1 MDSTPYPKLPVL
13 MVDDEIHLL
22 NAFDLTLADAG
33 ITNTIL
39 CTDSTDVESLLS
51 KTKVQLIM
59 LDLSMPHLTGEDL
72 LKIIGENYPEIPIV
86 VITGSNDIETAVR
99 CMQAGASDYLV
110 KPVEPSRLVSCIK
123 NIIKNSELKEEN
135 YLLKQRIFSNDIEN
149 PDAFSEIVTNNDQ
162 MKSMFQYMEA
172 IANTTE
178 PILITGETGVG
189 KELIAKSIHKLS
201 GRKGKF
207 VTINIAGLDDQMFT
221 DTLFGH
227 KKGAFTNADSDRAG
241 LIEKAKGGTLFL
253 DEIGDL
259 GTISQVKL
267 LRLLQ
272 EHEYYPLGEDE
283 PKYSDALVVVAT
295 NQDLYHLKVKKVFRN
310 DLFYRLNVHRIHPIP
325 LRERLDDIPIL
336 VDHFLELAAKAL
348 KKPKPTPPPEL
359 FKLLAAYH
367 FPGNIRELQAMVFDA
382 VSTHKS
388 KILSM
393 DSFKR
398 SINQDY
404 LEEQV
409 LDNYDDFPK
418 DRLVLFSD
426 RLPTLKQVQNAL
438 IDEAMVRA
446 QNNQSI
452 AAQLLGVTRQALS
465 RRLRTRRIEE

>member
-1 MDSTPYPKLPVL
+1 MDSSMYPKNPIL

-39 CTDSTDVESLLS
+39 CTNSNAVESMLS

-59 LDLSMPHLTGEDL
+59 LDLSMPQLSGEEL
-72 LKIIGENYPEIPIV
+72 LKIIGESYPEIPIV

-110 KPVEPSRLVSCIK
+110 KPVEQSRLVSCIK

-135 YLLKQRIFSNDIEN
+135 YLLKQRIFTKDIQHPE
-149 PDAFSEIVTNNDQ
+149 AFSEIITNNEQ
-162 MKSMFQYMEA
+162 MKAMFQYMEA

-178 PILITGETGVG
+178 SILITGETGVG
-189 KELIAKSIHKLS
+189 KELIAKSIHTLS
-201 GRKGKF
+201 GRTGKF

-259 GTISQVKL
+259 GTLSQVKL

-295 NQDLYHLKVKKVFRN
+295 NQDLFHLKVKKIFRN
-310 DLFYRLNVHRIHPIP
+310 DLFYRLNVHRIHPVP
-325 LRERLDDIPIL
+325 LRDRLDDIPLL
-336 VDHFLELAAKAL
+336 VDHFLELASKAL

-359 FKLLAAYH
+359 FKLLSAYH

-398 SINQDY
+398 SINQDF
-404 LEEQV
+404 LEEQEIEGF
-409 LDNYDDFPK
+409 DDFPK
-418 DRLVLFSD
+418 DKNVLFSD

-438 IDEAMVRA
+438 IDEAMIRA

-465 RRLRTRRIEE
+465 RRLRTRKSDD

>member
-1 MDSTPYPKLPVL
+1 MSDSYYPKLPIL

-33 ITNTIL
+33 MNHTIL
-39 CTDSTDVESLLS
+39 CSDSREVKSILKENE
-51 KTKVQLIM
+51 VQLIM
-59 LDLSMPHLTGEDL
+59 LDLTMPHITGEELLRDL
-72 LKIIGENYPEIPIV
+72 ALLYPEIPMV

-99 CMQAGASDYLV
+99 CIKLGAADFLV
-110 KPVEPSRLVSCIK
+110 KPVDESRLVNCIK
-123 NIIKNSELKEEN
+123 THIELRELRNEN
-135 YLLKQRIFSNDIEN
+135 YLLKQRIFNRNLDHPE
-149 PDAFSEIVTNNDQ
+149 AFEPIITNNDE
-162 MKSMFQYMEA
+162 MKSMFRYMEA

-189 KELIAKSIHKLS
+189 KELIAKAIHKLS

-259 GTISQVKL
+259 GTLSQVKL

-283 PKYSDALVVVAT
+283 PKYSDSLVIVAT
-295 NQDLYHLKVKKVFRN
+295 NQDLYELKEKKQFRN

-325 LRERLDDIPIL
+325 LKERLDDLPL
-336 VDHFLELAAKAL
+336 LLDHFMNEAAKAL
-348 KKPKPTPPPEL
+348 KKQKPTYPPEL
-359 FKLLAAYH
+359 LKLLSAYH
-367 FPGNIRELQAMVFDA
+367 FPGNVRELQSMIFDA

-393 DSFKR
+393 DSFKKA
-398 SINQDY
+398 IN
-404 LEEQV
+404 
-409 LDNYDDFPK
+409 LDMSFEKEKELGQELPENK
-418 DRLVLFSD
+418 SVMFSD
-426 RLPTLKQVQNAL
+426 RLPTLKQVQHLL
-438 IDEAMVRA
+438 IEEAMKRA

-452 AAQLLGVTRQALS
+452 AARLLGVTRQALS
-465 RRLRTRRIEE
+465 RRLRTKN